1 MEKTVASRAALESMV
16 QAILK
21 QHEATKDRRPKIVR
35 ASETLLPAD
44 WHVIISPP
52 IEGDNVVGVMAR
64 AAIAASSLSVDV
76 VQRRPQ
82 FR

>member
-52 IEGDNVVGVMAR
+52 IS
-64 AAIAASSLSVDV
+64 AAAETGSLALRLGAD
-76 VQRRPQ
+76 PQ
-82 FR
+82 